1 MPLYSFK
8 LINTRLVSDFG
19 VHDLPS
25 EAEAQIEAI
34 RLARSLRETRP
45 ELIGRHYSVSVN
57 NDDGTAVC
65 TIPLDGTGEPWQ
77 PDINS
82 DDAI

>member
-19 VHDLPS
+19 VHELPG

-45 ELIGRHYSVSVN
+45 ELIGHHYSVSVI
-57 NDDGTAVC
+57 NDDGAAVC
-65 TIPLDGTGEPWQ
+65 TIPLDNKWA
-77 PDINS
+77 D
-82 DDAI
+82 

>member
-19 VHDLPS
+19 VHELPG

-34 RLARSLRETRP
+34 GLLGRCAKLARS
-45 ELIGRHYSVSVN
+45 
-57 NDDGTAVC
+57 
-65 TIPLDGTGEPWQ
+65 
-77 PDINS
+77 
-82 DDAI
+82 